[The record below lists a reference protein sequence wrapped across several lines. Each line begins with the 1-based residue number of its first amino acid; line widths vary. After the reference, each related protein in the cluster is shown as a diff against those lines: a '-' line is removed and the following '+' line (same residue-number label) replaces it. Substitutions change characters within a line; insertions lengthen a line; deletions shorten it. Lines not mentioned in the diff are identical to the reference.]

1 MTRPNT
7 DRQAGRRRSAL
18 WSAVS
23 NTVIQLATAAVL
35 LWCRRMVDSAALS
48 VIFLVIALVD
58 LGTIVPIWISF
69 RARLKEI
76 EGGEED
82 AAAEY

>member
-7 DRQAGRRRSAL
+7 DRRKTAL
-18 WSAVS
+18 RGAVS
-23 NTVIQLATAAVL
+23 ATVLRLIAAAVL
-35 LWCRRMVDSAALS
+35 LWCRREVDSAALS
-48 VIFLVIALVD
+48 VFLLAIAL
-58 LGTIVPIWISF
+58 LNRGTIVPVWISV
-69 RARLKEI
+69 RMRLKEL